1 MRFHFVCEF
10 RVYVIVYVAHFFPY
24 FTLSIFTLT
33 YAMVQFPRGLCDE
46 ELYQS
51 DFLETVPRKK

>member
-1 MRFHFVCEF
+1 MCFHFVCEF
-10 RVYVIVYVAHFFPY
+10 LVYVIVYVVHFFSY
-24 FTLSIFTLT
+24 FTLSIFTSI

-51 DFLETVPRKK
+51 DFLEIVPRKK